1 MNKFFGWMK
10 DHAPTILSWC
20 ASAGTIGGAYAA
32 VKAVDKARDRIR
44 EAKNT
49 KLDMALDEVQKWYD
63 SNPEAQ
69 ALKADFPER
78 WKEVKEEALKKALSD
93 NKELTRWE
101 RIKAGAPAFWMPAL
115 IELGTIGCIQGADI
129 LNRKNI
135 GKMSRTI
142 TGLKEA
148 LAVGAAGAAMYKE
161 NVARIDPT
169 VAFAAEK
176 MAVMEEADKQEEK
189 TAWDEPQ
196 TFYIDGQPEFFE
208 RTMLQ
213 VFQAEV
219 ALNRQFAMLGQATQN
234 DFYRYLDLPEIPEG
248 DKNGWEDYLG
258 EVYYGY
264 RWIDFRHEPYQLSD
278 GMWITE
284 IVMPFEPHPLD
295 EDEVNR
301 ELDESLMRFNSDGVA
316 EMTRS
321 MDDPPFQPDPRFG

>member
-1 MNKFFGWMK
+1 MNRFFAWIK
-10 DHAPTILSWC
+10 DHAPTILSWG
-20 ASAGTIGGAYAA
+20 ATIGTVGGAVAA
-32 VKAVDKARDRIR
+32 AKAVPKARERIESSIKKEMDRRFETAI
-44 EAKNT
+44 
-49 KLDMALDEVQKWYD
+49 
-63 SNPEAQ
+63 
-69 ALKADFPER
+69 
-78 WKEVKEEALKKALSD
+78 
-93 NKELTRWE
+93 E
-101 RIKAGAPAFWMPAL
+101 RIKAEEPELSIEQQIQKASSETSYVKLTKWEKVKAEAPEFVWAAL
-115 IELGTIGCIQGADI
+115 IEGLTIGCIQGADI

-169 VAFAAEK
+169 TAFAAEK

-219 ALNRQFAMLGQATQN
+219 SLNRQFAMLGQATQN

-321 MDDPPFQPDPRFG
+321 MDDPPFRSDPRFG